1 MNSRIKSRE
10 PKRRRISNKRR
21 QTKKRRR
28 PRESYSV
35 LKRRLKIRRTV
46 RKLEKQKSLLKV

>member
-1 MNSRIKSRE
+1 MNLRIKSRE

-21 QTKKRRR
+21 QTNSRRR

-46 RKLEKQKSLLKV
+46 RKLEKQKSSLKV